1 LKSVLES
8 GKFVVTA
15 EVAPPKG
22 TDVGEVKL
30 VGERLKG
37 WVDAVNVTDQ
47 QSAVMRLGS
56 LATCSL
62 LKEAGISPVF
72 QMACRDRNRIALQS
86 DLLSAWVMGI
96 DNVLVLTGDL
106 PELGDHPAAKP
117 VFDLDSI
124 SLLNA
129 IQKLN
134 SGHDM
139 VGNELDG
146 KTDFFAGAVVNPGT
160 NTEEQFEL
168 QVAKMEK
175 KVAAGAKF
183 FQTQA
188 IYDPALLEKFMKRVA
203 HLNVPVLAG
212 IVPVKSV
219 KMAKYMNDNIAG
231 IQVTDAIMN
240 RLAVTEDKAQTGMD
254 IAAELIKQFQDLC
267 QGVHLMAIGWE
278 RKVPAILDAAG
289 L

>member
-1 LKSVLES
+1 
-8 GKFVVTA
+8 
-15 EVAPPKG
+15 
-22 TDVGEVKL
+22 
-30 VGERLKG
+30 
-37 WVDAVNVTDQ
+37 
-47 QSAVMRLGS
+47 MRLGS
-56 LATCSL
+56 LATCIL
-62 LKEAGISPVF
+62 LKETGLSPVF

-96 DNVLVLTGDL
+96 EDVLVLTGDL

-124 SLLNA
+124 SLLNT
-129 IQKLN
+129 IQKMN
-134 SGHDM
+134 DGYDI

-146 KTDFFAGAVVNPGT
+146 KTDFFVGAVVNPGT

-188 IYDPALLEKFMKRVA
+188 IYDPALLEKFMKRVT

-219 KMAKYMNDNIAG
+219 KMAKYLNENIAG

-240 RLAVTEDKAQTGMD
+240 KLAVTEDKTRTGIE
-254 IAAELIKQFQDLC
+254 IAAELIKQFQGLC
-267 QGVHLMAIGWE
+267 QGVHIMAIGWE
-278 RKVPAILDAAG
+278 RKVPAILDTAG